1 MALPNPNIRCKE
13 ALPRI
18 ASLAKNQCNKE
29 AGCREATA
37 IHCHPL
43 PSTAI
48 HCHSNLQGHLKV
60 AWFIHAS
67 SIFINVSYVFPYFPY
82 WTWHNLIHFGGIHRY
97 PSVSRHFQTRPTS
110 RVQAIDEAMCEMV
123 PSFLKLLQSPLT
135 VLSLGQLDHH
145 GCYCLWNPI
154 SVFGCFWRFPGNVG
168 RQSNISH
175 QVSPERFMGT
185 PTPYPNDPKITEEGK
200 AMSSKLGSAGG
211 TAHCDG

>member
-37 IHCHPL
+37 
-43 PSTAI
+43 TATATTGTSKW
-48 HCHSNLQGHLKV
+48 HGLSMHHQCSSL
-60 AWFIHAS
+60 FIC
-67 SIFINVSYVFPYFPY
+67 FPYFPY
-82 WTWHNLIHFGGIHRY
+82 WTWHNLIHFGGIPVSIGIHRY
-97 PSVSRHFQTRPTS
+97 PGIFRHDQPPEFRLSMRPWARWCHLS
-110 RVQAIDEAMCEMV
+110 WSYCSHLW
-123 PSFLKLLQSPLT
+123 PCCLLANWIT
-135 VLSLGQLDHH
+135 TAAF
-145 GCYCLWNPI
+145 CLWNPI

-185 PTPYPNDPKITEEGK
+185 PAPYPNDPKITEEGK